1 MINNKLND
9 MLLPYQRKIADT
21 IFDSVSGS
29 FSLNEKRCNI
39 LNAVTG
45 AGKTVILTRILDL
58 IINSNLS
65 KNKEICF
72 FWVSNDPNLNEQ
84 SRDKIKLHCN
94 TLESNLV
101 ILDNSNYYE
110 ELTDK
115 NIYFLNYQ
123 KLNDTGHMVQGGADS
138 NNKNFYSLDFS
149 SKKIVLIIDE
159 AHQGSGEDKSKDKSK
174 DTKLR
179 KIINALNPISIIG
192 ASATSNQFQELI
204 FSEYPNYKLILNE
217 VDIND
222 VKDSGII
229 KQKLINVTL
238 DEKSSSDEIINR
250 SLFKSAI
257 NHYINVCN
265 LWKNTLG
272 TEKNPVFLIQVE
284 KEFNEDKES
293 IADLLEC
300 LFFETNNQQY
310 INQNFIYN
318 SFGEKVNLTWSDRNG
333 NIYQIPYIEPNKIS
347 DSEMNKTARIIL
359 FKESLSEGWDCPNA
373 EVLFS
378 IKTQNKESTITQ
390 ILGRIIRNPFVGTNI
405 LDTIPNEIK
414 DQINTVKFYTPKFD
428 ANVLKSIVKAF
439 GAEVEHEH
447 VNGDSKNVLLR
458 KEVLDFFTKN
468 KITHLRDRFSKKSL
482 ADKISE
488 FINTK
493 DNWTEYLESF
503 IQTEVS
509 KIDIT
514 ENLLV
519 NSLHANIKEYKLE
532 VGGNFDK
539 KKNSKETEDLSKNS
553 IADIVSSVQYSFRDC
568 ADILDIFETNW
579 IDEVG
584 YKNFYE
590 INLKMP
596 GIKNL
601 IKDIIQKQEL
611 KGIDFECDG
620 YKIIL
625 LAINKTINLEKSL
638 LDILMSQMPEKVND
652 EVIFILNREER
663 FIESSYN
670 KLEIKD
676 IAKKINSIDD
686 DDEKYNFLVI
696 DKRCA
701 FFDET
706 EKSYK
711 QSMSLNDLEITFL
724 KNYIAKNN
732 LDYWWRNPTNLN
744 GLGIKYD
751 ASENGIE
758 DWHIFRPDFIAI
770 KGNELYILEP
780 KAKIFGWKNKYIGLI
795 DWAAKQNIKIN
806 YVWFFKC
813 EKDKQYYL
821 VQNASKKLLA
831 DMENKTFAELE
842 KLTNGVINTIGGTV
856 QKLQITEK

>member
-9 MLLPYQRKIADT
+9 MLLPYQRSISDS
-21 IFDSVSGS
+21 IFDSVSGAFNRS
-29 FSLNEKRCNI
+29 EKRCNI

-58 IINSNLS
+58 IINSNLG

-94 TLESNLV
+94 TLENNLV
-101 ILDNSNYYE
+101 ILDIHNYHE
-110 ELTDK
+110 DLIDN

-123 KLNDTGHMVQGGADS
+123 KLNDTSQMVQKRADS
-138 NNKNFYSLDFS
+138 NNKSFYDLDFS
-149 SKKIVLIIDE
+149 NKNIVLIIDE
-159 AHQGSGEDKSKDKSK
+159 AHQGSGEDKAK

-179 KIINALNPISIIG
+179 KIINVLNPISIIG
-192 ASATSNQFQELI
+192 ASATSNQFQQLI
-204 FSEYPNYKLILNE
+204 SNEYPNYKLIINE

-222 VKDSGII
+222 VKESGII

-238 DEKSSSDEIINR
+238 DEKNTSDEIINR

-257 NHYINVCN
+257 NHYISVCE
-265 LWKNTLG
+265 LWKNNIG

-300 LFFETNNQQY
+300 LFIETDNKQY
-310 INQNFIYN
+310 VNKDFIYN
-318 SFGEKVNLTWSDRNG
+318 SFGEGVNLTWNDRKG
-333 NIYQIPYIEPNKIS
+333 NSYQIPYIEPNKIS
-347 DSEMNKTARIIL
+347 DNEINKTARIIL

-378 IKTQNKESTITQ
+378 IKTQKKDSTITQ

-405 LDTIPNEIK
+405 LDNQSSEIK
-414 DQINTVKFYTPKFD
+414 DKISTVKFYTPNFD

-439 GAEVEHEH
+439 GTEVGHEH
-447 VNGDSKNVLLR
+447 VDGSSKKVLLK

-482 ADKISE
+482 ADKIVD
-488 FINTK
+488 FININ
-493 DNWTEYLESF
+493 DNWTEYLEEF
-503 IQTEVS
+503 LKNEIS
-509 KIDIT
+509 KLEINKDVLI
-514 ENLLV
+514 NA
-519 NSLHANIKEYKLE
+519 LHTNIKEYKIE
-532 VGGNFDK
+532 VGEKFDK

-553 IADIVSSVQYSFRDC
+553 ITDIINSVQYSFREC
-568 ADILDIFETNW
+568 EDILSIFESNW
-579 IDEVG
+579 IDDSS
-584 YKNFYE
+584 YNNFYE

-596 GIKNL
+596 KIKSL
-601 IKDIIQKQEL
+601 VKEIIKEQEL
-611 KGIDFECDG
+611 KGIDFESDG
-620 YKIIL
+620 YKLVL
-625 LAINKTINLEKSL
+625 LAINRLTNLEKAL
-638 LDILMSQMPEKVND
+638 LATLMAEMPEKVND
-652 EVIFILNREER
+652 EVSFIPHSEER
-663 FIESSYN
+663 FVESGYN

-676 IAKKINSIDD
+676 ISKKLNLVD
-686 DDEKYNFLVI
+686 DDEGKNNFLVI
-696 DKRCA
+696 DKRSA
-701 FFDET
+701 FCDE
-706 EKSYK
+706 EDMSSK
-711 QSMSLNDLEITFL
+711 QPMSLNDLEITFL

-732 LDYWWRNPTNLN
+732 FDYWWRNPTNLN

-758 DWHIFRPDFIAI
+758 DWHIFKPDFIAI
-770 KGNELYILEP
+770 KGSELYILEP

-795 DWAAKQNIKIN
+795 DWASKQNIKIN

-821 VQNASKKLLA
+821 VQNATKKLLA
-831 DMENKTFAELE
+831 DMENKSFAELE
-842 KLTNGVINTIGGTV
+842 TLTKNVINPIGGLV
-856 QKLQITEK
+856 QKLKITEK